1 MAHSD
6 DLPGFIF
13 YVMRWLTSER
23 VKAMTLEQQGAFVK
37 LLCHQWIERSVPSDA
52 IALAGLWQV
61 PMRSVRRI
69 WKGPLRDAFVPLE
82 GRPGRLVNMA
92 LERERDRVLG
102 QKEKKSAAGLAGAEA
117 RWRSHTDRNAI
128 AFRPQCNST
137 ERNSPPTPT
146 AAKRAQAQGRNRE
159 PADADLMHQRWFA
172 WHSRNGQGVP
182 DWPGYDAARSQL
194 QAAGILESTPPKSVA
209 GP

>member
-128 AFRPQCNST
+128 AFRPLCNST
-137 ERNSPPTPT
+137 ERNSPPTPK
-146 AAKRAQAQGRNRE
+146 AAKRSRATGRSRE
-159 PADADLMHQRWFA
+159 PADADQMHQRWFT
-172 WHSRNGQGVP
+172 WHARNGGGVP
-182 DWPGYDAARSQL
+182 DWPGYEAARAQL
-194 QAAGILESTPPKSVA
+194 QAAGILDSENPKSVA